1 MITSHVLRIAAGN
14 VALAFAGF
22 GFLLLIDAW
31 HRLGRWSRL
40 AAALLSGQA
49 LFLTV
54 APMLLYA
61 GLSVSPV
68 VVLPLVA
75 AVAVAGLLVA
85 RRRGPSSLS
94 LRGGDRSGIT
104 ALLGA
109 ALVSASLL
117 VLSVR
122 AALTPL
128 YEIDTMSNWVMKAK
142 IIWAGGERL
151 TGVLDPRVFARPD
164 LHPQSHLEYPLG
176 MNALLAWSFHW
187 MGAADVRVMH
197 LQLVLLVAAAA
208 GTSWALLRPITPD
221 LPLAVGLAGLMMMP
235 TVVNKLLTAY
245 ADVPLAFVWAT
256 GALALIR
263 WAAEGERHLLW
274 LATLMLA
281 ASLAIK
287 QDGTM
292 YVVAIYVAV
301 GVPLVLR
308 PRRPLREL
316 LTSAG
321 IVALT
326 AVPWQLYT
334 ATHDLGRHD
343 IRPGLGRMQGQA
355 DRLLPT
361 LQEMLHVL
369 THPRTTLIAVPLA
382 IALALVCIV
391 RRRSTEAVPFLIA
404 VAVVNVAI
412 LVIFWNSAVTL
423 RIVLFPALG
432 RILMGLIVL
441 GWLLVPPLAFA
452 AIASSDAYD
461 ETVSAGRRPR
471 AVGAS
476 HHRRLES
483 AQPRESAERRT
494 WGRLSTAASAI
505 VLRRWNR

>member
-334 ATHDLGRHD
+334 ATHDLGRHASVPGSVACRD
-343 IRPGLGRMQGQA
+343 RPTAFSHAPGDAARADAPANDA
-355 DRLLPT
+355 DRRAARDRAGARLHRAPPLDGGGAVPHCRRRGERGDSRHLLEQRGNSAHGLVPGAR
-361 LQEMLHVL
+361 
-369 THPRTTLIAVPLA
+369 THPHGPDRSR
-382 IALALVCIV
+382 LVARV
-391 RRRSTEAVPFLIA
+391 
-404 VAVVNVAI
+404 
-412 LVIFWNSAVTL
+412 
-423 RIVLFPALG
+423 
-432 RILMGLIVL
+432 
-441 GWLLVPPLAFA
+441 PLAFA